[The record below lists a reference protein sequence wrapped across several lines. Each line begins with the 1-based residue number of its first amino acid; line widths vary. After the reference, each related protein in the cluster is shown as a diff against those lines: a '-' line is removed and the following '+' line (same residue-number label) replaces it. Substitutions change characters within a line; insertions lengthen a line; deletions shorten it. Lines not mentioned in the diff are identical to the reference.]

1 MTGAEHSDHADHA
14 DHADDLVTRQGL
26 DTEITTV
33 MFDFYGTVV
42 DMQGGLIEAIT
53 PYLAEKGYTAN
64 PASRVVTWWR
74 RTHFENSMIDA
85 LLHRDHTPY
94 REIGR
99 QAVGYTLDRAGIA
112 HTTGEVDALVSAIE
126 RLQPFAD
133 VVAALETLKDRGLR
147 LVVLSN
153 GDPDMLDR
161 GVAFSGTAH
170 LFDRVI
176 SVAEAGSFKPHA
188 ATYRTAIE
196 MLDVSP
202 AEVCFVANHAFDCI
216 GAKAAGM
223 RTAFVDRRGRPF
235 GNDTYPP
242 DAVVADF
249 ADLATLLGA
258 SRP

>member
-1 MTGAEHSDHADHA
+1 
-14 DHADDLVTRQGL
+14 
-26 DTEITTV
+26 

-42 DMQGGLIEAIT
+42 DMQGGLVEAIS

-74 RTHFENSMIDA
+74 RAHFESSMIDA

-94 REIGR
+94 RDIGR
-99 QAVGYTLDRAGIA
+99 QAVDYTLERAGIA
-112 HTTGEVDALVSAIE
+112 HTTDEVDALVSQIE
-126 RLQPFAD
+126 RLRPFGD
-133 VVAALETLKDRGLR
+133 VVAGLQTLQAHGLR
-147 LVVLSN
+147 LVILSN
-153 GDPDMLDR
+153 GDPDMLER

-188 ATYRTAIE
+188 ATYRTATE
-196 MLDVSP
+196 LLDVRP
-202 AEVCFVANHAFDCI
+202 EEVCFVANHAFDCI

-223 RTAFVDRRGRPF
+223 RTAFVDRRSRPF
-235 GNDTYPP
+235 GNSRYPP

-249 ADLATLLGA
+249 TELTRTLGA
-258 SRP
+258 SPAR